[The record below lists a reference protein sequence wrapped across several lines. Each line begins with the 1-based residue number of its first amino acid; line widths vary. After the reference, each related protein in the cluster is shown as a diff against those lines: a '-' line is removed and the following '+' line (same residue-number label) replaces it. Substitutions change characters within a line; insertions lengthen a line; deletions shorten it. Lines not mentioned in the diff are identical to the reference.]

1 MTEKEKMLSGQ
12 PYLSFDEELFKERQN
27 AKELLFE
34 FNSLKPSEIEKR
46 NELLNNLFGKVPKQF
61 FIEPPF
67 RCDYGYNISV
77 GENFYANY
85 NCTVLDCAPVTIGD
99 NVLLA
104 PNVGLYTA
112 GHPIH
117 YEPRNRGIEYAF
129 PIMIGDNVWIGG
141 GVIVNPGITIGSN
154 VVIGSGSVVTKDI
167 PSNVVAAGNPCRVIK
182 AITDDNRDK
191 YFRNLKI

>member
-46 NELLNNLFGKVPKQF
+46 NELLNNLFGKVPKQI

>member
-1 MTEKEKMLSGQ
+1 MIEKEKMLSGQ
-12 PYLSFDEELFKERQN
+12 PYLAFDEELFKERQY
-27 AKELLFE
+27 AKEVLFE
-34 FNSLKPSEIEKR
+34 FNSLNPGEVEKR
-46 NELLNNLFGKVPKQF
+46 NKLLENLLGRVPKLF
-61 FIEPPF
+61 YIEPPF
-67 RCDYGYNISV
+67 RCDYGYNISI

-117 YEPRNRGIEYAF
+117 YEPRNKGIEYAF
-129 PIMIGDNVWIGG
+129 PITIGDNVWLGG

-167 PSNVVAAGNPCRVIK
+167 PSNVVAAGNPCRVLK
-182 AITDDNRDK
+182 AITDDDRDK
-191 YFRNLKI
+191 YFRNLKV